1 MSDPI
6 LYSYKG
12 RIPTTLPHR
21 IVLSDGRTRTDSSTF
36 TEEELTDAG
45 WIIADY
51 KPKGLTEYQQTRWT
65 GNSWVVEN
73 LSDGEMASRAV
84 ARMEQVPSERWQ
96 KEIANIR
103 WTDSANN
110 SYVIDCSVESQR
122 KFASVQTAINTG
134 IRTDNDIWKLYSID
148 NQQIEYRQTLNT
160 EITEIS
166 QLVLQKTQ
174 IAFNT
179 EKEVVETI
187 QNYIDS
193 EDYVNAIETSYE
205 TAFTANIA
213 NTDIVIV

>member
-1 MSDPI
+1 MAY

-12 RIPTTLPHR
+12 QPPKELPHR

-45 WIIADY
+45 WILAGSEPIMGVG
-51 KPKGLTEYQQTRWT
+51 PYQKTRWT
-65 GNSWVVEN
+65 GSAWVIED
-73 LSDGEMASRAV
+73 LSDDEMLLKASTKLK
-84 ARMEQVPSERWQ
+84 QVPSERWQ

-110 SYVIDCSVESQR
+110 SFIIDCTVESQR

-148 NQQIEYRQTLNT
+148 NSRIEYRPTLNT

-166 QLVLQKTQ
+166 QMVLQKTQ

-179 EKEVVETI
+179 EKEVVEAI
-187 QNYIDS
+187 LGHIDS
-193 EDYVNAIETSYE
+193 ADYVSAIETSYE
-205 TAFTANIA
+205 TAFNNNIA

>member
-1 MSDPI
+1 MAY

-12 RIPTTLPHR
+12 QTPKELPHR
-21 IVLSDGRTRTDSSTF
+21 ITLSDGRTRTDSSTF

-45 WIIADY
+45 WVLA
-51 KPKGLTEYQQTRWT
+51 PTEPGEVGPYQQTRWT
-65 GNSWVVEN
+65 GTSWVVEN
-73 LSDGEMASRAV
+73 LSDAEMTSRAF
-84 ARMEQVPSERWQ
+84 ARKEQVPSERWQ
-96 KEIANIR
+96 KEIANIQ

-134 IRTDNDIWKLYSID
+134 IRTNNDIWKLYSID
-148 NQQIEYRQTLNT
+148 NQQMEYRPTLNT

-193 EDYVNAIETSYE
+193 VDRLG
-205 TAFTANIA
+205 
-213 NTDIVIV
+213 

>member
-1 MSDPI
+1 MAY

-12 RIPTTLPHR
+12 QTPKELPHR
-21 IVLSDGRTRTDSSTF
+21 ITLSDGRTRTDSSTF
-36 TEEELTDAG
+36 TVEELTDAG
-45 WIIADY
+45 WVLAS
-51 KPKGLTEYQQTRWT
+51 TEPAEVGPYQQTRWT
-65 GNSWVVEN
+65 GTSWVVEN
-73 LSDGEMASRAV
+73 LSDAELTSRAV
-84 ARMEQVPSERWQ
+84 ARKEQVPSERWQ